1 MNSKIPEGGKILLP
15 AFFPVLVGAAL
26 SVGLSRSGFLG
37 FLFLLPLGVN
47 AFCFNAAS
55 SRLCAFFAVLGN
67 GIFALWAGVFLHLP
81 FAAAA
86 PDLVYFSVNVLG
98 FAWVVAP
105 PSRLPVFFRPR
116 AAYRLAVSSA
126 AGALAFLACASGT
139 GSGVPAMIR
148 SQAEIFM
155 SLYNA
160 SVGADVVEQSLSSQY
175 ISVDNIV
182 AVIEAVGL
190 RGGVVF
196 SCMLLLFISRQLSLV
211 IARIARRPC
220 PDGGLAGFHT
230 SSRQIWVLSFS
241 LAGVLVFRLLGAGL
255 FAQTAA
261 FLAELA
267 SWNILLICVMLY
279 LAQGGAILAYWYSRR
294 VMPPLFRFFLNLLLI
309 IVIFSP
315 GINMVLLA
323 VLALLGIAENW
334 IPFRV
339 SGTNG
344 SPPTPGSGE

>member
-1 MNSKIPEGGKILLP
+1 M
-15 AFFPVLVGAAL
+15 
-26 SVGLSRSGFLG
+26 
-37 FLFLLPLGVN
+37 
-47 AFCFNAAS
+47 
-55 SRLCAFFAVLGN
+55 
-67 GIFALWAGVFLHLP
+67 
-81 FAAAA
+81 
-86 PDLVYFSVNVLG
+86 NVLG
-98 FAWVVAP
+98 FAWVAAP
-105 PSRLPVFFRPR
+105 PSWFFRPR
-116 AAYRLAVSSA
+116 AAYRLAASSA
-126 AGALAFLACASGT
+126 AGALAFLACASGA

-160 SVGADVVEQSLSSQY
+160 SVGADVVEQSLSAQY
-175 ISVDNIV
+175 ISVDNIA

-220 PDGGLAGFHT
+220 PDGGLGGFHA

-241 LAGVLVFRLLGAGL
+241 LAGVLVSRLLGAGP
-255 FAQTAA
+255 FARTAV
-261 FLAELA
+261 FFAELA
-267 SWNILLICVMLY
+267 SWNILIICVMLY

-294 VMPPLFRFFLNLLLI
+294 AMPPLFRFFLNLLLI

-315 GINMVLLA
+315 GINVALLA